1 MDAAFHPGENARSW
15 EALGEARPGQSSLSA
30 GALRYRAE
38 EPEGGV
44 ASGGFGLRRS
54 RHLTGTLESEAET
67 DLSEGAWSAL
77 RQALQQGAG
86 TRTSGLAPGQNA
98 DRRVQGAPVG
108 PQPSS
113 LGGAGT
119 SFSSSLLPSTPS

>member
-1 MDAAFHPGENARSW
+1 M
-15 EALGEARPGQSSLSA
+15 
-30 GALRYRAE
+30 
-38 EPEGGV
+38 

-113 LGGAGT
+113 LGGA
-119 SFSSSLLPSTPS
+119 SSGSALGPGGIARGRSPAPKGRG